1 MFLPSASLDSEGNVA
16 TENGE
21 LDDLR
26 GYEEHRDNEGGQGN
40 GGGDDEED
48 GPSDPESEDT
58 TYAADRQR
66 SPRLALPQRPAP
78 RLQPVLPIPP
88 AHPPPKGGG
97 SCPRAGRRRPPR
109 RSLRHAA
116 LGNTV
121 DQPEPVEQEQEP
133 AAPIPENQP
142 LSLEA
147 LNILSTVAAAAQ
159 AITAPPDYATNI
171 FLKASQILDRLLAG
185 VNTQEKDF
193 DLLPSGVSLSDLGAR
208 IQAKEV
214 LEVTSDFSAMLA
226 LLRWRLK
233 LEWCVLFLI
242 LDFFL
247 KMFPN
252 AAVYERAGVV
262 LTMSLRQK

>member
-1 MFLPSASLDSEGNVA
+1 
-16 TENGE
+16 
-21 LDDLR
+21 
-26 GYEEHRDNEGGQGN
+26 
-40 GGGDDEED
+40 
-48 GPSDPESEDT
+48 
-58 TYAADRQR
+58 
-66 SPRLALPQRPAP
+66 
-78 RLQPVLPIPP
+78 
-88 AHPPPKGGG
+88 
-97 SCPRAGRRRPPR
+97 
-109 RSLRHAA
+109 
-116 LGNTV
+116 
-121 DQPEPVEQEQEP
+121 QPEPVEQEQEP

-233 LEWCVLFLI
+233 LECCVRESRSSLNHV
-242 LDFFL
+242 L
-247 KMFPN
+247 KTEMTPN
-252 AAVYERAGVV
+252 AKKDIRKYLRWCKDAGMLVAFAQGGSIYLLVIVACARVKKDLKKLSSDMYLRLSNHLKCPDENSPVGKKIVDAIIPAVALLQQKYPCLYFA
-262 LTMSLRQK
+262 SLLSPADLSLFKIFDNVALE

>member
-1 MFLPSASLDSEGNVA
+1 MKNIGTMKEDRATGEGMTKKMDPATQRVKIRPTQLIGRGVPVWHYPSVLHLACNQCFQF
-16 TENGE
+16 
-21 LDDLR
+21 
-26 GYEEHRDNEGGQGN
+26 HRH
-40 GGGDDEED
+40 
-48 GPSDPESEDT
+48 T
-58 TYAADRQR
+58 LRQR
-66 SPRLALPQRPAP
+66 VGGVAPA
-78 RLQPVLPIPP
+78 QV
-88 AHPPPKGGG
+88 A
-97 SCPRAGRRRPPR
+97 AAPPR